1 MGGSLH
7 DPAQHESLKEPQVDV
22 VMKWT
27 KDLPLAGSFSC
38 TQRRLGYSFRTLTH
52 RDGDKCRH
60 PQRERFPG
68 PQPAFPRRFQ
78 YARRVIP
85 R

>member
-7 DPAQHESLKEPQVDV
+7 GPAQHEILKELQVYV
-22 VMKWT
+22 VMKGT
-27 KDLPLAGSFSC
+27 KDLLLAGSFSC
-38 TQRRLGYSFRTLTH
+38 THRRLGSSFRTLTY

-78 YARRVIP
+78 YAR
-85 R
+85 